1 MYVCMVCM
9 YACYVCMYMYL
20 CYVCVYVIYVCM
32 CSLTPSLFWPPAQP
46 WPSLSFHCLT
56 TSWGFIDLYCVH
68 PSAPDSHTR
77 HPRNQISLK
86 LPVCCS
92 STLSP
97 APIPTVSS
105 TPTLPRS
112 HTPPWHL
119 SAPRAHVYPPTPAAT
134 HQLRWSCDHGH
145 PGAEVVM
152 MITKSPA
159 HGHHD
164 EMSKTCDNWASGT
177 KKKKKRKGSPGLACG
192 SASSLGRKSRVQLS
206 WITAGESWGFWITQC
221 LGHLYPCN
229 PQPMLYKQL

>member
-32 CSLTPSLFWPPAQP
+32 CSLTPSPFWPPAQP

-77 HPRNQISLK
+77 HPRNQTSLK

-105 TPTLPRS
+105 APTLPRS

-119 SAPRAHVYPPTPAAT
+119 SAPRAHVYPLHLQRP
-134 HQLRWSCDHGH
+134 
-145 PGAEVVM
+145 
-152 MITKSPA
+152 I
-159 HGHHD
+159 
-164 EMSKTCDNWASGT
+164 
-177 KKKKKRKGSPGLACG
+177 
-192 SASSLGRKSRVQLS
+192 
-206 WITAGESWGFWITQC
+206 SWGPAVTMAILGLRLWWWLQSPRPTATTMKWAKPVIT
-221 LGHLYPCN
+221 G
-229 PQPMLYKQL
+229 PQEQRRGKGPQALPVAPPAPSGGSQECSFPESLLVKVEAFG